1 MFGYGCVQK
10 LNKIIPKNSY
20 DTIHMISPAKET
32 AETQPDI
39 SKSHAN
45 MLVSIQK
52 QQRINNG
59 V

>member
-1 MFGYGCVQK
+1 MIPF
-10 LNKIIPKNSY
+10 II
-20 DTIHMISPAKET
+20 MISPAKET